1 MASAQEVICE
11 HCCLPSHVKLGA
23 AGFVLNTGSAI
34 GTDAV
39 DGSEST
45 YVGGMSLKSV
55 DGELVA
61 VGISITAS
69 TVDPL
74 MDVLG

>member
-1 MASAQEVICE
+1 
-11 HCCLPSHVKLGA
+11 
-23 AGFVLNTGSAI
+23 
-34 GTDAV
+34 
-39 DGSEST
+39 
-45 YVGGMSLKSV
+45 MSLKSV

-61 VGISITAS
+61 VDVSITAS